1 MKNNRGISLIE
12 LAIVIIILII
22 IAGLA
27 VFSGKE
33 SVDKAEVTEIFA
45 EVSNIKN
52 AVNGVI
58 VQMNLEEKEN
68 DSEWLKKFYDT
79 TTSEASWYEIY
90 GMDKGEQYYNSNVRK
105 NLDMD
110 TIKRSY
116 KVNFTTGDVKL
127 SQSLKL
133 LDTTVSTY
141 DEIRA
146 LAESDKI

>member
-1 MKNNRGISLIE
+1 MNTNYDKIVELLKSNNQTKILNILNKSNDKIE
-12 LAIVIIILII
+12 EVKEVNDNLLII
-22 IAGLA
+22 
-27 VFSGKE
+27 
-33 SVDKAEVTEIFA
+33 
-45 EVSNIKN
+45 
-52 AVNGVI
+52 
-58 VQMNLEEKEN
+58 EEKEN